1 MLHIILMF
9 LRIAGW
15 ILLAVLG
22 LLVLVFLFAL
32 FTPLRYRTDFGCRG
46 KLSSLNVKVR
56 FHILFHLVSGAV
68 FYEDKKLIWNI
79 RAAWIKLGN
88 SEAPEEAEKLRESAG
103 ETGDKTEK
111 EAERPRESAGES
123 EDKTEKEAGSLRE
136 SAGEAADKT
145 EKETEKPRESA
156 GETAK
161 RAEEEAKKLQKSVEE
176 TVKKVEETAEEAA
189 EKVQASLEE
198 KAEEA
203 VRANEEAGT
212 SDETSS
218 DDSSEETVREN
229 EEENIERDGKK
240 NRKAVFEKI
249 KYTFSKICDKIKVLS
264 KKAEMVRAF
273 LENEAHQLAFW
284 KLAAELKKL
293 LLRMKPKKL
302 QGELHFGF
310 EDPSLTGR
318 VQAVLSML
326 YPCLDEMNFYP
337 DFENK
342 VLDGEV
348 SVQGAARL
356 WPMAAFA
363 WNMVWSRDVRRT
375 VLDVK
380 KLIRK

>member
-1 MLHIILMF
+1 MLHIILMI

-32 FTPLRYRTDFGCRG
+32 FTPLRYRTYLGCRG

-88 SEAPEEAEKLRESAG
+88 SEAPEKAEEEAEN
-103 ETGDKTEK
+103 
-111 EAERPRESAGES
+111 
-123 EDKTEKEAGSLRE
+123 LRE

-145 EKETEKPRESA
+145 EKEAEKPRESA
-156 GETAK
+156 GEAAE

-203 VRANEEAGT
+203 VQANEEAGT

-264 KKAEMVRAF
+264 EKAELVRAF
-273 LENEAHQLAFW
+273 LENETHQLAFW

-318 VQAVLSML
+318 VQAGLSIL
-326 YPCLDEMNFYP
+326 YPCMDEMNFYP